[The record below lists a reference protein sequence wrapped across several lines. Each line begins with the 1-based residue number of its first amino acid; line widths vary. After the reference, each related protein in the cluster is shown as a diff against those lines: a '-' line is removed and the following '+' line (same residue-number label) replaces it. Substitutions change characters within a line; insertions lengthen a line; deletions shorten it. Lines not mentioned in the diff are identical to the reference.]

1 MHSRSADVVSKHV
14 STKSSSRALAAST
27 HASHASNAARH
38 DPPFM
43 YLQNP
48 HVSSSSSSSSRASLA
63 RGASLASSR
72 ASPAGAVARAIPR
85 PRPRAR
91 RRLPHSSTRDVES

>member
-63 RGASLASSR
+63 RGASLAS
-72 ASPAGAVARAIPR
+72 PAGAVAVAIPR

>member
-27 HASHASNAARH
+27 HASHAANAARH

-48 HVSSSSSSSSRASLA
+48 HVSSSSSSSSRASSA
-63 RGASLASSR
+63 RGASLAS
-72 ASPAGAVARAIPR
+72 PAGSVAVAIPR